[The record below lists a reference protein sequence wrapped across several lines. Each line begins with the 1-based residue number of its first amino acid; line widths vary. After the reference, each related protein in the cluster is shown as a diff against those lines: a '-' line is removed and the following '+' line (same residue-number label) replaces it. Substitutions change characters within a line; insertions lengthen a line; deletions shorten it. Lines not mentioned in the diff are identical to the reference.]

1 MTDSVQENSPSRV
14 IGTIKNQQNPGQSI
28 DLVFLPEQNGFATS
42 GIRPHFDLPEILI
55 PAHLVAQDLNLIG
68 AIVSTILERISSAS
82 EKDTAFEYASRF
94 QVMGRGY
101 TLEPKGEFVIL
112 GTEGADPEWVDGQKD

>member
-1 MTDSVQENSPSRV
+1 MTDDAQGNAESRV
-14 IGTIKNQQNPGQSI
+14 IGTIENQQNPDQNI

-42 GIRPHFDLPEILI
+42 GIRPHFNLPEILI

-68 AIVSTILERISSAS
+68 AIVSTILERISEAS
-82 EKDTAFEYASRF
+82 EQDTPFAYASRF
-94 QVMGRGY
+94 QVLDREF

-112 GTEGADPEWVDGQKD
+112 GTAAADPEWLNDKVH